1 MAVVKELAGD
11 AWEAA
16 QRSVIGALLLW
27 ADDLAGK
34 IFRAAQP
41 SYFGEPSLRHLFE
54 AAHSLWAEG
63 KPIDPVT
70 VLHAAGDA
78 HEETEA
84 ACMEAVPTAANI
96 DEYLHILRDEARL
109 YQIRMA
115 ASEITWV
122 KSEDEALAIYEK
134 IGQLLRETDSIEDMS
149 WEEMVGHYLDRMNDP
164 TPPDYLSWGIPQL
177 DETLFVSPGDFCV
190 LAADSSTGKTALALQ
205 FAFHMARTGKRVL
218 FFSLET
224 PMDKLEDR
232 LMAEKQVA
240 GVDMLR
246 SKKKAL
252 TEADYLRAGD
262 AGMKAGKVQLRVIR
276 RAETLS
282 EIQNRTIM
290 HNADVI
296 FIDYLQ
302 IINHRTPR
310 GRTEAVA
317 EISME
322 LHRMANRLGV
332 TVVALSQVTPPES
345 GEITIQDLRE
355 SNQIKQDAEIIMLL
369 MKDKTFPGARKL
381 KIGKDKDG
389 AANRSMLLSFDP
401 QHMTFSY
408 AKRKEA
414 AQVPGQGPPMFDLD
428 DDEGGDNPFEP
439 LPV

>member
-1 MAVVKELAGD
+1 
-11 AWEAA
+11 
-16 QRSVIGALLLW
+16 
-27 ADDLAGK
+27 
-34 IFRAAQP
+34 
-41 SYFGEPSLRHLFE
+41 
-54 AAHSLWAEG
+54 
-63 KPIDPVT
+63 
-70 VLHAAGDA
+70 
-78 HEETEA
+78 
-84 ACMEAVPTAANI
+84 
-96 DEYLHILRDEARL
+96 
-109 YQIRMA
+109 
-115 ASEITWV
+115 
-122 KSEDEALAIYEK
+122 
-134 IGQLLRETDSIEDMS
+134 
-149 WEEMVGHYLDRMNDP
+149 
-164 TPPDYLSWGIPQL
+164 
-177 DETLFVSPGDFCV
+177 
-190 LAADSSTGKTALALQ
+190 
-205 FAFHMARTGKRVL
+205 
-218 FFSLET
+218 
-224 PMDKLEDR
+224 
-232 LMAEKQVA
+232 
-240 GVDMLR
+240 
-246 SKKKAL
+246 
-252 TEADYLRAGD
+252 
-262 AGMKAGKVQLRVIR
+262 MKAGKVQLRVIR

-389 AANRSMLLSFDP
+389 AANRSMLLSFEAR
-401 QHMTFSY
+401 HMTFSY
-408 AKRKEA
+408 AKRKGQDE
-414 AQVPGQGPPMFDLD
+414 VPGQGPPMFDLD